1 MPIAFMD
8 HRKLGRKADSMS
20 KYRLI
25 CPECNAVVLTTYPEA
40 AVWELCPSCRRHVWD
55 LHDAR
60 MADKVDAAAPHGSG
74 RSTHAEN

>member
-1 MPIAFMD
+1 
-8 HRKLGRKADSMS
+8 MS

-25 CPECNAVVLTTYPEA
+25 CPECSAVVLTNYPEA
-40 AVWELCPSCRRHVWD
+40 TVWELCPSCRRHIWD

-60 MADKVDAAAPHGSG
+60 MADKVDAEAPYGTG